1 MKRFECIISKMNELN
16 FNSKQ
21 INWDDLRAFL
31 AIARAGGLAAAAK
44 DIGLSAP
51 TLGRKM
57 LALERGM
64 DQELFIRR
72 THGYDLT
79 DAGHSLMEDLEGVS
93 DQIGRLTALQ
103 NHDALPLVKISAGTW
118 TSHELAR
125 NWQNIVGTPADVR
138 IRFVSTETFL
148 SLSRR
153 EISIAIRNRRPTETG
168 LAAHKLAGNEFSI
181 YATPNAPDD
190 WIIHTVE
197 TPSSTWAKERAKTG
211 FFHEVNNPRLA
222 LDLALA
228 GAGQLILPT
237 FIGDQETALERR
249 SGAIEELSHD
259 AWLVFHDDDRNL
271 PEIRR
276 VIDRIYSLRKR

>member
-1 MKRFECIISKMNELN
+1 MKRFEAIISYMNDRNIDL
-16 FNSKQ
+16 KQ

-44 DIGLSAP
+44 DIASSAP

-57 LALERGM
+57 LALERAM

-79 DAGHSLMEDLEGVS
+79 DTGRTLMQDLEGVS
-93 DQIGRLTALQ
+93 DQIGRLTARQ
-103 NHDALPLVKISAGTW
+103 DNDALPLVKISAGTW
-118 TSHELAR
+118 TSHALAR
-125 NWQNIVGTPADVR
+125 NWQNIVGTPPDVR
-138 IRFVSTETFL
+138 IRFVSTETYL

-153 EISIAIRNRRPTETG
+153 EISIAIRNRRPTEIG
-168 LAAHKLAGNEFSI
+168 LAAHKLAGNEFAI
-181 YATPNAPDD
+181 YATSNAPDD

-197 TPSSTWAKERAKTG
+197 TPSSIWAKERAKSG

-222 LDLALA
+222 FDLALA
-228 GAGQLILPT
+228 GAGQLILPS
-237 FIGDQETALERR
+237 FIGDQEMTLQRR